1 MHILINNLNKWRDKY
16 MKKRLDEIQVQTEI
30 NQIELDIASLKQGI
44 GRMERLLLRLKSLKA
59 EIEIRSNELMIIK
72 KQNKFAEEEAS
83 LLLK

>member
-1 MHILINNLNKWRDKY
+1 

-59 EIEIRSNELMIIK
+59 EIEIRSIELMIIK
-72 KQNKFAEEEAS
+72 KQHKFAEEEAS